1 MSNSLLL
8 NSMVGEYRLID
19 FLGEGGMGEVYR
31 GVHAKLGRVAAIKVL
46 NPSARREHGFVER
59 FFNEARIQES
69 LHHPNIAAVYDFTET
84 QGQPC
89 IIMEYVDGD
98 TLCERVRPHGPLPMS
113 EALRIFSA
121 VVDAIAYVHAHGVIH
136 RDIKSNNIKIGTQ
149 GQVKLLDFGI
159 AKGGASPALTQTGS
173 VVGTIE
179 YLSPEQLSTGHADQR
194 SDIWALG
201 VLLYEMTTGR
211 VPFQAQTIGALCAQ
225 ISNAEYPPLRQL
237 NPAAPADVANIA
249 ARCLKKN
256 AADRY
261 QSAEVLLADVRR
273 AADALAA
280 PLPAPRHKPARKRP
294 APNTRDP
301 YAPPQSAPPPPS
313 ASTDSGPVL
322 GRGWLMAGGVAV
334 ILFCLFV
341 LGGVGLWYALSD
353 PTPVENV
360 NASALKSQTVKPGK
374 TVKVEMSDGP
384 AEIWQ
389 GDKLIGVGHADVTA
403 PVGDWVELKLRR
415 DGKERVERFQMTEN
429 RKTWTLTFQNTR

>member
-31 GVHAKLGRVAAIKVL
+31 GVHAKLGRVAAVKVL
-46 NPSARREHGFVER
+46 NQTARREQGFVER

-69 LHHPNIAAVYDFTET
+69 LHHPNIAAVYDFTEV

-98 TLCERVRPHGPLPMS
+98 TLCDRVRPYGPMPTD

-121 VVDAIAYVHAHGVIH
+121 VVDAISYVHAHGVIH

-159 AKGGASPALTQTGS
+159 AKGGASPALTQTGN
-173 VVGTIE
+173 VIGTIE

-201 VLLYEMTTGR
+201 VLLYEMMTGR

-225 ISNAEYPPLRQL
+225 ISNADYPPLRQL
-237 NPAAPADVANIA
+237 NPDAPAAVEALVS
-249 ARCLKKN
+249 RCLKKN
-256 AADRY
+256 AAERY
-261 QSAEVLLADVRR
+261 QAAEILLADVRR
-273 AADALAA
+273 AADSLSA
-280 PLPAPRHKPARKRP
+280 PVSEPSRKRP
-294 APNTRDP
+294 AQALLD
-301 YAPPQSAPPPPS
+301 PQSPTPN
-313 ASTDSGPVL
+313 ASTGPRPTL

-334 ILFCLFV
+334 VLFCMFALGAV
-341 LGGVGLWYALSD
+341 LLWYALSG
-353 PTPVENV
+353 PAAENV
-360 NASALKSQTVKPGK
+360 NASALTGQNAKKGK

-389 GDKLIGVGHADVTA
+389 GDRLLGVGHADVTA
-403 PVGDWVELKLRR
+403 EVGDWVELKLKHK
-415 DGKERVERFQMTEN
+415 GKERVERFQMTEN
-429 RKTWTLTFQNTR
+429 RKTWTLTFNK

>member
-46 NPSARREHGFVER
+46 NEASRRDQGFVDR

-69 LHHPNIAAVYDFTET
+69 LHHPNIAAVYDFTEV

-98 TLCERVRPHGPLPMS
+98 TLCDRVRPYGPMPTA
-113 EALRIFSA
+113 EALRIFSS
-121 VVDAIAYVHAHGVIH
+121 VVDAISYVHAHGVIH
-136 RDIKSNNIKIGTQ
+136 RDIKSNNVKIGTQ

-173 VVGTIE
+173 VIGTIE

-201 VLLYEMTTGR
+201 VLLYEVLTGR

-225 ISNAEYPPLRQL
+225 ISNADYPPLRQL
-237 NPAAPADVANIA
+237 NPAAPAA
-249 ARCLKKN
+249 AEAIVSRCLKKN
-256 AADRY
+256 AAERY
-261 QSAEVLLADVRR
+261 QTAESLLADVRR
-273 AADALAA
+273 AADSLNA
-280 PLPAPRHKPARKRP
+280 PAPQPKPARRRHAQTP
-294 APNTRDP
+294 ADP
-301 YAPPQSAPPPPS
+301 YAPPPTSSSNSVP
-313 ASTDSGPVL
+313 TL
-322 GRGWLMAGGVAV
+322 GRGWLMAGGVAAV
-334 ILFCLFV
+334 LFCLFV
-341 LGGVGLWYALSD
+341 LGSAGLWYALSG
-353 PTPVENV
+353 PVAENV
-360 NASALKSQTVKPGK
+360 NVSALKSKTGK

-384 AEIWQ
+384 AEIWH
-389 GDKLIGVGHADVTA
+389 GDRMIGVGKADVTA
-403 PVGDWVELKLRR
+403 EVGEWVELKLRR
-415 DGKERVERFQMTEN
+415 NGKERVERFQMTEN
-429 RKTWTLTFQNTR
+429 RKTWTLTFNK

>member
-46 NPSARREHGFVER
+46 NQSARREQGFIDR

-69 LHHPNIAAVYDFTET
+69 LHHPNIAAVYDFTEV

-98 TLCERVRPHGPLPMS
+98 TLCDRVRPYGPLPTA
-113 EALRIFSA
+113 EALRIFSSL
-121 VVDAIAYVHAHGVIH
+121 VDAIAYVHAHGVIH
-136 RDIKSNNIKIGTQ
+136 RDIKSNNVKIGTQ

-173 VVGTIE
+173 VIGTIE
-179 YLSPEQLSTGHADQR
+179 YLSPEQLSTGQADQR

-201 VLLYEMTTGR
+201 VLLYEMMSGR
-211 VPFQAQTIGALCAQ
+211 VPFQATTIGALCAQ
-225 ISNAEYPPLRQL
+225 ISSAEYPPLRQL
-237 NPAAPADVANIA
+237 NPAAPASVEAVVS
-249 ARCLKKN
+249 RCLKKN

-261 QSAEVLLADVRR
+261 HDAVALLADVRR
-273 AADALAA
+273 AADSLNG
-280 PLPAPRHKPARKRP
+280 PRPEPPRKRP
-294 APNTRDP
+294 ARALAGP
-301 YAPPQSAPPPPS
+301 YAPPPA
-313 ASTDSGPVL
+313 ASSGSRPTL
-322 GRGWLMAGGVAV
+322 GRGWLLAGGAAAV
-334 ILFCLFV
+334 LFCLFV
-341 LGGVGLWYALSD
+341 LSGAGLWYALSG
-353 PTPVENV
+353 PAAENV
-360 NASALKSQTVKPGK
+360 NVSALKSKTGK

-389 GDKLIGVGHADVTA
+389 GDKLIGVGRADVTA
-403 PVGDWVELKLRR
+403 EVGDWVELKLKRN
-415 DGKERVERFQMTEN
+415 GKERVERFQMTAN
-429 RKTWTLTFQNTR
+429 RQTWTLTFKK

>member
-1 MSNSLLL
+1 MSDSLPL

-19 FLGEGGMGEVYR
+19 FLGEGGMGSVYR
-31 GVHAKLGRVAAIKVL
+31 AVHAKLGRVAAIKVL
-46 NPSARREHGFVER
+46 SPSARREQGFVER

-69 LHHPNIAAVYDFTET
+69 LHHPNIAAVYDFTEF

-98 TLCERVRPHGPLPMS
+98 TLCDRVRPYGPLPTP

-121 VVDAIAYVHAHGVIH
+121 VADAIAYVHAHGIIH

-159 AKGGASPALTQTGS
+159 AKGSASPSLTQTGS

-179 YLSPEQLSTGHADQR
+179 YLSPEQLSVGHADER

-201 VLLYEMTTGR
+201 VLLYEMLTGH
-211 VPFQAQTIGALCAQ
+211 VPFEAQTIGALCSK

-237 NPAAPADVANIA
+237 NPAAPQDVANIVT
-249 ARCLKKN
+249 RCLKKN

-261 QSAEVLLADVRR
+261 QAAAQLLEDVRR
-273 AADALAA
+273 AAGSPYA
-280 PLPAPRHKPARKRP
+280 PQPPAPHMSPAQGLISS
-294 APNTRDP
+294 DP
-301 YAPPQSAPPPPS
+301 YATPPAVSS
-313 ASTDSGPVL
+313 ASTPTL
-322 GRGWLMAGGVAV
+322 GRGWLMAGGVAA
-334 ILFCLFV
+334 LLLCLFA
-341 LGGVGLWYALSD
+341 LGGVGLWYALSG
-353 PTPVENV
+353 PPAENV
-360 NASALKSQTVKPGK
+360 NASALTGNTGSTLKPGK

-389 GDKLIGVGHADVTA
+389 GDKLLGVGEANVTGN
-403 PVGDWVELKLRR
+403 VGEWIELKIRR
-415 DGKERVERFQMTEN
+415 NGQERVERFQMTEN
-429 RKTWTLTFQNTR
+429 RKTWQLTFKK

>member
-46 NPSARREHGFVER
+46 NQTARREQGFVDR

-69 LHHPNIAAVYDFTET
+69 LHHPNIAAVYDFTEV

-98 TLCERVRPHGPLPMS
+98 TLCDRVRPYGPMPTA
-113 EALRIFSA
+113 EALRIFSS
-121 VVDAIAYVHAHGVIH
+121 VVDAIAYVHSHGVIH

-159 AKGGASPALTQTGS
+159 AKGGASPALTQAGS
-173 VVGTIE
+173 VIGTIE
-179 YLSPEQLSTGHADQR
+179 YLSPEQISTGHADER

-201 VLLYEMTTGR
+201 VLLYEMATGR

-225 ISNAEYPPLRQL
+225 ISNADYPPLRQL
-237 NPAAPADVANIA
+237 NPAAPAAVDALVS
-249 ARCLKKN
+249 RCLKKN

-261 QSAEVLLADVRR
+261 QSAAMLLDDVRR
-273 AADALAA
+273 AAYSLDA
-280 PLPAPRHKPARKRP
+280 PLPAPRPAPRPARKRP
-294 APNTRDP
+294 AQMVTDP
-301 YAPPQSAPPPPS
+301 YAPPQPTDPS
-313 ASTDSGPVL
+313 GSRPAL
-322 GRGWLMAGGVAV
+322 GRGWLMAGGAAAV
-334 ILFCLFV
+334 LFCLLV
-341 LGGVGLWYALSD
+341 LGSAGLWYALSG
-353 PTPVENV
+353 PAAENV
-360 NASALKSQTVKPGK
+360 NNSLASPTAKKGK

-389 GDKLIGVGHADVTA
+389 GDRMLGVGHADVTA
-403 PVGDWVELKLRR
+403 EVGDWVELRLKRNGR
-415 DGKERVERFQMTEN
+415 ERVERFQMTEN
-429 RKTWTLTFQNTR
+429 RKTWTLTFNK

>member
-31 GVHAKLGRVAAIKVL
+31 GVHAKLGRVAAVKVL
-46 NPSARREHGFVER
+46 NEAARREQGFVER

-69 LHHPNIAAVYDFTET
+69 LHHPNIAAVYDFTEV

-98 TLCERVRPHGPLPMS
+98 TLCDRVRPYGPMPTA
-113 EALRIFSA
+113 EALRIFSS
-121 VVDAIAYVHAHGVIH
+121 VVDAIAYVHSHGVIH
-136 RDIKSNNIKIGTQ
+136 RDIKSNNVKIGTQ

-173 VVGTIE
+173 VIGTIE
-179 YLSPEQLSTGHADQR
+179 YLSPEQLSTGHADER

-201 VLLYEMTTGR
+201 VLLYEMLTGR

-225 ISNAEYPPLRQL
+225 ISNADYPPLRQS
-237 NPAAPADVANIA
+237 NPAVPAAVEALVS
-249 ARCLKKN
+249 RCLKKG

-261 QSAEVLLADVRR
+261 QSAALLLDDVRH
-273 AADALAA
+273 AADALDG
-280 PLPAPRHKPARKRP
+280 PPPAPRRGAKRP
-294 APNTRDP
+294 GPTPHDP
-301 YAPPQSAPPPPS
+301 YAPTPT
-313 ASTDSGPVL
+313 ASSNSGPAL

-334 ILFCLFV
+334 VLFCMFV
-341 LGGVGLWYALSD
+341 VGAVLLWNALGGPAA
-353 PTPVENV
+353 ENV
-360 NASALKSQTVKPGK
+360 NMNSLTAQPAKKGK

-389 GDKLIGVGHADVTA
+389 GDKMLGVGKADVTA
-403 PVGDWVELKLRR
+403 EVGDWVELRLKRNGR
-415 DGKERVERFQMTEN
+415 ERVERFQMTEN
-429 RKTWTLTFQNTR
+429 RKTWTLTFNK